1 GVETLDVLDAKESL
15 LNAEIALT
23 QARVN
28 YAIARLALLQDLE
41 ALPLEP
47 KGLRY
52 DPGLP
57 IPKEARMS
65 PSAEESR

>member
-1 GVETLDVLDAKESL
+1 
-15 LNAEIALT
+15 
-23 QARVN
+23 VN